1 MRPIHLPDDS
11 ARRPRGWPAVRARV
25 HQVEVRDLY
34 CDDGQ
39 SIDGD
44 GRVASNRGESGNGNG
59 PGSTAPGIRW
69 DAFPETRI
77 SATWST
83 PDFNDETFRRGEAE
97 GLIDRFSSR
106 GWRTFVRAAGGS
118 GFVDRVLV
126 RDGVQVS
133 VVNCTLPGL
142 DRRVY
147 DADEPLIL
155 LYASLACDLTY
166 HVEGCPPIVLNGPE
180 LTLVHVPKGLPL
192 TIDIQG
198 GVRQQ
203 RMFALFRHAE
213 IASFLR
219 LSPDRLPPILREA
232 ADGTASFGRIVSLPL
247 SHHVASLV
255 ADTIDTP
262 LPTEM
267 RALQYEGRL
276 IELMAFAIDAIGRE
290 PAPLT
295 GGARSAVHTGLAQRA
310 MERLSREYRRP
321 PDVDG
326 LARKLGTN
334 PNKLRAS
341 FKTAFGV
348 TMNEYCLDRRMR
360 EAQQLLLQGRLS
372 ISQIAERVG
381 YEYPSGFTAAF
392 TRHVG
397 MTPREYRRHRA
408 AVTRT
413 LRGAGVP

>member
-1 MRPIHLPDDS
+1 
-11 ARRPRGWPAVRARV
+11 
-25 HQVEVRDLY
+25 
-34 CDDGQ
+34 
-39 SIDGD
+39 
-44 GRVASNRGESGNGNG
+44 VASIPERGEDTERT
-59 PGSTAPGIRW
+59 GSANPGIRW
-69 DAFPETRI
+69 DAFPETRV
-77 SATWST
+77 SAAWAT

-133 VVNCTLPGL
+133 VVNCILPGL

-166 HVEGCPPIVLNGPE
+166 HVEGRTPIVLNGPE
-180 LTLVHVPKGLPL
+180 LTLVHVPKGMPL
-192 TIDIQG
+192 TIDIKG

-203 RMFALFRHAE
+203 RMFALFRHAD
-213 IASFLR
+213 ISSFLR
-219 LSPDRLPPILREA
+219 LRPDRLPPILRDA
-232 ADGTASFGRIVSLPL
+232 ADGSASFGRIVSLPL

-262 LPTEM
+262 LPAEM

-276 IELMAFAIDAIGRE
+276 IELLAFAIDAIGRE
-290 PAPLT
+290 PAPRPGRAS
-295 GGARSAVHTGLAQRA
+295 GGLDATLAQRA

-321 PDVDG
+321 PDLDE
-326 LARKLGTN
+326 LALKLGTN
-334 PNKLRAS
+334 PSKLRAS
-341 FKTAFGV
+341 FKSAFGV

-360 EAQQLLLQGRLS
+360 EAQQLLLQGRLNV
-372 ISQIAERVG
+372 SQIAERVG

-397 MTPREYRRHRA
+397 LTPRDYRRHRVP
-408 AVTRT
+408 VTRT
-413 LRGAGVP
+413 LRAAEKP

>member
-1 MRPIHLPDDS
+1 VI
-11 ARRPRGWPAVRARV
+11 
-25 HQVEVRDLY
+25 
-34 CDDGQ
+34 
-39 SIDGD
+39 SIPEDERETGD
-44 GRVASNRGESGNGNG
+44 AGLAK
-59 PGSTAPGIRW
+59 PGIRW

-77 SATWST
+77 SAIWAA

-97 GLIDRFSSR
+97 GLIERFGTR

-133 VVNCTLPGL
+133 VVNCILPWL

-166 HVEGCPPIVLNGPE
+166 HVEGRTPIVLNGPE

-192 TIDIQG
+192 TIDIKG

-203 RMFALFRHAE
+203 RMFALFRRAE
-213 IASFLR
+213 VASFLR
-219 LSPDRLPPILREA
+219 LNPDCLPPILREA

-247 SHHVASLV
+247 GHHVASLV

-262 LPTEM
+262 LPAEM

-276 IELMAFAIDAIGRE
+276 IELLAFAIDAIGRE
-290 PAPLT
+290 SAPAQGRAR
-295 GGARSAVHTGLAQRA
+295 GGLDAVLAQRA

-321 PDVDG
+321 PDLDE
-326 LARKLGTN
+326 LARHLGTN

-341 FKTAFGV
+341 FKSAFGV

-360 EAQQLLLQGRLS
+360 EAQQLLLQGRLN

-392 TRHVG
+392 SRHVG
-397 MTPREYRRHRA
+397 LTPREYRRHR
-408 AVTRT
+408 VPITRT
-413 LRGAGVP
+413 LRATEEP

>member
-1 MRPIHLPDDS
+1 VVS
-11 ARRPRGWPAVRARV
+11 SG
-25 HQVEVRDLY
+25 E
-34 CDDGQ
+34 G
-39 SIDGD
+39 
-44 GRVASNRGESGNGNG
+44 ASDAKGE
-59 PGSTAPGIRW
+59 GSTLPGIRW

-77 SATWST
+77 SATWT
-83 PDFNDETFRRGEAE
+83 APDFESETFRRGEAE
-97 GLIDRFSSR
+97 GLIDRFSAR

-118 GFVDRVLV
+118 GFVDRVMV

-133 VVNCTLPGL
+133 VVNCILPAL

-155 LYASLACDLTY
+155 LYASLSCDLTY
-166 HVEGCPPIVLNGPE
+166 HVEGQPPIVLNGPE
-180 LTLVHVPKGLPL
+180 LTLVHVPRGLPL
-192 TIDIQG
+192 TIDIKD

-203 RMFALFRHAE
+203 RMFALFRRAE
-213 IASFLR
+213 VASFLR
-219 LSPDRLPPILREA
+219 LDPRQLPSILREA

-262 LPTEM
+262 LPGEL

-276 IELMAFAIDAIGRE
+276 IELLAFAIDAIGRE
-290 PAPLT
+290 PARAAGSAH
-295 GGARSAVHTGLAQRA
+295 GGNVSSELAHRA

-321 PDVDG
+321 PDVDA
-326 LARKLGTN
+326 LARKLCTN
-334 PNKLRAS
+334 ANKLRAS

-372 ISQIAERVG
+372 ISQIGERVG

-397 MTPREYRRHRA
+397 MTPRQYRRHRA

-413 LRGAGVP
+413 LRTGAAS